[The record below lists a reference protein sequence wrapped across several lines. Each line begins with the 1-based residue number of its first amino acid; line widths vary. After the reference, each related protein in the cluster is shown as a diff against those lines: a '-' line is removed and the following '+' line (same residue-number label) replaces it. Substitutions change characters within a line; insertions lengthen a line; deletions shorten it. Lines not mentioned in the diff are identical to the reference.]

1 MLTKN
6 NHIGAIYQAQP
17 QRATNLMVQLLAT
30 HRGKTLED
38 YLKQF
43 PIKYFDTDDD
53 YFWEIIGSSRRNVAI
68 VEGRNE
74 DGTTLTTGSYGAAGA
89 PFYVVFGEDL
99 FAKTITA

>member
-1 MLTKN
+1 MAGQLGKFQMLEFQSWKGLSKN

-43 PIKYFDTDDD
+43 PTKYFDTDDD
-53 YFWEIIGSSRRNVAI
+53 YFWEIDQNCLPS
-68 VEGRNE
+68 
-74 DGTTLTTGSYGAAGA
+74 
-89 PFYVVFGEDL
+89 
-99 FAKTITA
+99 

>member
-43 PIKYFDTDDD
+43 PTKYFDTDDD
-53 YFWEIIGSSRRNVAI
+53 YFWEIDHNCLPS
-68 VEGRNE
+68 
-74 DGTTLTTGSYGAAGA
+74 
-89 PFYVVFGEDL
+89 
-99 FAKTITA
+99 